1 MARKPVDGHNPE
13 TDQSVLLRMVAEHE
27 GRISA
32 FGDWLVRQPQGAS
45 FRDSQQQPTG
55 FV

>member
-1 MARKPVDGHNPE
+1 
-13 TDQSVLLRMVAEHE
+13 MVAEHE

-32 FGDWLVRQPQGAS
+32 FGGSLVGAAATGAS

-55 FV
+55 FVLMVAPTNQN